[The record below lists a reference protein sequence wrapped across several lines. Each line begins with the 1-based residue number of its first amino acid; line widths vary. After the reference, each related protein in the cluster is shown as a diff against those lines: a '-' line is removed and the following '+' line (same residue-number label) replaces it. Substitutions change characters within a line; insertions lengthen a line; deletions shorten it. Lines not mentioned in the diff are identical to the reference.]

1 MEVTVANIVASSI
14 DEVFVELIVVE
25 ADEIRAG
32 EVIDVVALVVV
43 AVVRMESEEDPEEVE
58 LGEDPEEV
66 ELEEDPEEVGLEEEP
81 EEVGGAE
88 IVGVVKVLVAVED
101 VEGTDKAVE
110 MVVNGVVM
118 DMELVVLELV
128 NIDWP
133 FSSKSK

>member
-1 MEVTVANIVASSI
+1 MGPLLLA
-14 DEVFVELIVVE
+14 
-25 ADEIRAG
+25 R
-32 EVIDVVALVVV
+32 
-43 AVVRMESEEDPEEVE
+43 
-58 LGEDPEEV
+58 
-66 ELEEDPEEVGLEEEP
+66 
-81 EEVGGAE
+81 
-88 IVGVVKVLVAVED
+88 VLVAVED